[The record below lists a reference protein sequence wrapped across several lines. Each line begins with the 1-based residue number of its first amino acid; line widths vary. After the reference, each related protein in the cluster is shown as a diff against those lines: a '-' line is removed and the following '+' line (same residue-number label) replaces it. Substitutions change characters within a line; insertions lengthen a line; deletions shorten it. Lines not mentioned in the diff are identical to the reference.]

1 MWNKGMTRVRAVA
14 HARTVAVFVGLCLA
28 WALPARADVVL
39 QWDAVAVNV
48 LTTQA
53 PALSPFVQARFA
65 AIVQLA
71 VFEAVNATT
80 GEYESYLGSP
90 MAPSGVPIVAPAGAS
105 SEAAAIAAAHAVLKN
120 YFPGNGAALDAQRD
134 ASLAAIPDGTAKTNG
149 IATGLAAAAAMIAQR
164 VGDGAAPATF
174 YQPPSPASAGEW
186 IITPGCPAD
195 AAGNPLGGVLFNWQ
209 NVRPFGFVVP
219 ATGHWTENYR
229 PAPPPAITSNLYA
242 KDYDELKRVGGA
254 ASTERPADRTVV
266 ARFYAALSPTY
277 LFHSVARQLA
287 EGRIRAEKQSL
298 TTNARILAL
307 LSIATS
313 DSLVASF
320 AAKYHYLYWRP
331 VTAIRAGDTDDN
343 SKTDADPAYAPLITT
358 PCFPS
363 YPSNHASG
371 SNAAI
376 ETLRRFFGAAG
387 HDLTLSGTIPV
398 LGLVTFNY
406 TSLEQI
412 SQDIDDA
419 RVYGGIHFRFDQVA
433 GVALGREVAKAVVKD
448 NLGATH

>member
-1 MWNKGMTRVRAVA
+1 MWNKGMSR
-14 HARTVAVFVGLCLA
+14 ARTVAVFVGLCLA

-39 QWDAVAVNV
+39 QWDAIAVRV
-48 LTTQA
+48 ISSQTPGL
-53 PALSPFVQARFA
+53 PAFPQARFA

-80 GEYESYLGSP
+80 REYESYLGSP

-105 SEAAAIAAAHAVLKN
+105 SEAAVIAAAHAVLKN
-120 YFPGNGAALDAQRD
+120 YFPANGAVLDAERD
-134 ASLAAIPDGTAKTNG
+134 QWLAEIPDGTAKTNG
-149 IATGLAAAAAMIAQR
+149 IATGLAAAAAMIALR

-174 YQPPSPASAGEW
+174 YLPPSPASAGEW
-186 IITPGCPAD
+186 ITTPGCPAD
-195 AAGNPLGGVLFNWQ
+195 AAGNPLGGVFFNWQ
-209 NVRPFGFVVP
+209 NVKPFGFAVP
-219 ATGHWTENYR
+219 STGQWSDDYL
-229 PAPPPAITSNLYA
+229 PAPPPTLTSNRYA
-242 KDYDELKRVGGA
+242 KDYDELKRVGGVV
-254 ASTERPADRTVV
+254 STERPEDRSAV

-277 LFHSVARQLA
+277 VFHSVARQLA
-287 EGRIRAEKQSL
+287 EGRMRARKQSL

-331 VTAIRAGDTDDN
+331 VTAIRGGDTDHN
-343 SKTDADPAYAPLITT
+343 SKTDADPSYAPFITT

-371 SNAAI
+371 SNGAI
-376 ETLRRFFGAAG
+376 ETLRRFYGAAG
-387 HDLTLSGTIPV
+387 HDLTVSGTIPV
-398 LGLVTFNY
+398 LGVVTLNY
-406 TSLEQI
+406 TSLKQI

-419 RVYGGIHFRFDQVA
+419 RIYGGIHFRFDQEA
-433 GVALGREVAKAVVKD
+433 GVRLGRQVAADVVKT
-448 NLGATH
+448 NLERVK